1 MDLGLQGRR
10 ALVCAASK
18 GIGRG
23 IAAALAA
30 EGADVTITSRS
41 RENVDAAANALGVR
55 GAVWDSADLDA
66 IPALLEQTGELDVL
80 VVNTGGPP
88 PGAPLDFTR
97 DQWEAAYRD
106 LVLAPVALL
115 QAVLP
120 GMRERGWGRVVNVA
134 STSVREPIPGLLLSS
149 SHRSATLATF
159 KDLARTVAA
168 DGVTLN
174 TLLPGRIATDRI
186 AWMEDP
192 AAGIPAGRVGTVED
206 MGALAAF
213 LCSDAAGYVTGQAI
227 AVDGGLTQSI

>member
-23 IAAALAA
+23 VAAALAA

-41 RENVDAAANALGVR
+41 RENVDATAAELGVR
-55 GAVWDSADLDA
+55 GEVWDTADLDA
-66 IPALLEQTGELDVL
+66 IPALLERVGDLDVL
-80 VVNTGGPP
+80 VCNTGGPP
-88 PGAPLDFTR
+88 PGDPLGFTR
-97 DQWEAAYRD
+97 QQWEDAYRD

-115 QAVLP
+115 HAVLP

-159 KDLARTVAA
+159 KDLARAVAA

-174 TLLPGRIATDRI
+174 TLMPGRILTDRI
-186 AWMEDP
+186 AAMDDP
-192 AAGIPAGRVGTVED
+192 AAGVPAGRPGTVEE

-213 LCSDAAGYVTGQAI
+213 LCGDAAGYVTGQAI